1 MVDWKTDTKPDY
13 EHLCMAFLETY
24 ALDLKKAL
32 VENGMSEKKAEPFIE
47 TAVFCLAMI
56 FDQGRIR
63 LSEKPF
69 KPVLGFRDQVG
80 QIDNGPRVKK
90 FDLHDYAIG
99 MVSSAFDGNDW

>member
-13 EHLCMAFLETY
+13 EHLCMAFLEAY
-24 ALDLKKAL
+24 ALDLKETFL
-32 VENGMSEKKAEPFIE
+32 EQGVSETKAEPIIE
-47 TAVFCLAMI
+47 TAVFRLAMQ

-80 QIDNGPRVKK
+80 QVDTGPLTKK